1 LSPHHKEEEK
11 RKKIK
16 MNGIRY
22 LFLLNCAL
30 MFSLINSATA
40 QQKYLIGNGVTPPFN
55 KKRALQFGILES
67 ILNSILSNVRLELPD
82 FTLSENIPLVG
93 PIGVPVEFSASNIAC
108 YDVNVDNVDV
118 SIDPTGFLAADFN
131 INAAVKLEC
140 QMDYS
145 LQGGLLLSDQGSVTL
160 VSQENSVDLVASFS
174 PTSLSF
180 SRCSFNPGTSELDFS
195 GSAASEILNAFEDI
209 IVGVIDGALGNLDIC
224 GDFGSILVM
233 EQDQLMPVFEEMLAE
248 RNGGGRALL
257 LQKAAIDDND
267 SMRQNL
273 RTRKLS

>member
-1 LSPHHKEEEK
+1 
-11 RKKIK
+11 
-16 MNGIRY
+16 MNGNRY

-30 MFSLINSATA
+30 MFSLIDGATA
-40 QQKYLIGNGVTPPFN
+40 QQNYLIGNGATPSN
-55 KKRALQFGILES
+55 KNRALQIGILES
-67 ILNSILSNVRLELPD
+67 ILNSNLSDLRFELPD
-82 FTLSENIPLVG
+82 FTFSENVPLVG

-108 YDVNVDNVDV
+108 YNVNVDNVDV

-140 QMDYS
+140 RMDYS
-145 LQGGLLLSDQGSVTL
+145 LQGGVFLSDQGSITL

-195 GSAASEILNAFEDI
+195 GSAASDVLNVFEDI
-209 IVGVIDGALGNLDIC
+209 IIGVINEALRNLDIC
-224 GDFGSILVM
+224 RDFSSILGM
-233 EQDQLMPVFEEMLAE
+233 GQDQLMPVFEEMLAE

-257 LQKAAIDDND
+257 LQKAAIDDKD

-273 RTRKLS
+273 RTRELS